1 MRRLLVQFGCPL
13 FCLLLVSFLAPQTAC
28 AQDSKPDNP
37 NPPSTQDPASV
48 TAQEKSDSGDTLTL
62 FPHSDTA
69 PFWISGQANV
79 ILQWHPSFPAKYSGP
94 NSFRSQ
100 AENATSKVYTLYAG
114 CELTHNTELFMDIES
129 AGGRGLSAA
138 LGLAGF
144 TNLDV
149 VRNPN
154 LGSVPYMARPQ
165 LHETIGFTD
174 KLIESPRTPFSL
186 ATQVPERRLQFFVG
200 KMSLP

>member
-13 FCLLLVSFLAPQTAC
+13 LCLLLVSLLAPQTAC

-37 NPPSTQDPASV
+37 SPPSTQDSASV
-48 TAQEKSDSGDTLTL
+48 TAQQSSDSGDVLTL

-94 NSFRSQ
+94 NSFHSQ
-100 AENATSKVYTLYAG
+100 AENATSKVYTLYLG
-114 CELTHNTELFMDIES
+114 YELTHTTEVFMDVES
-129 AGGRGLSAA
+129 AGGHGLSAA
-138 LGLAGF
+138 FGLAGF

-149 VRNPN
+149 VRNPE
-154 LGSVPYMARPQ
+154 LGLVP
-165 LHETIGFTD
+165 
-174 KLIESPRTPFSL
+174 
-186 ATQVPERRLQFFVG
+186 
-200 KMSLP
+200 